1 MNFNYTMINKLTEF
15 LFYLL
20 FLLTPLVMY
29 KNTSELF
36 EFNKIIFIYLITIL
50 IFIAWIF
57 KIIKEKRIIFKRT
70 FLDIPILLFLLT
82 QIISTFFSI
91 DFYTSIFG
99 FYGRFNGGLLSIVTY
114 IFLYYAFVNLFDL
127 NKIEKLLKVS
137 LISTFL
143 VILWGIPGKFG
154 YDLSC
159 LVFLKQLNNNC
170 WVDQFNPS
178 ERLFSTLG
186 QPNWLGAYLSI
197 NFFISLYFLF
207 KEKAKSLFNRS
218 NLVFVA
224 LTVLIF
230 ITILFTR
237 SRSSYIGVFFGIG
250 LFSLF
255 KFNFKKISILLITFL
270 ISIFIFK
277 TGIDNVDKIISFGNN
292 KGAGVTKEIKTTDE
306 YLVTESFDIRK
317 IVWKGAWKLGLKY
330 PLFGSGVETF
340 AYSYYFT
347 RPQEHN
353 LTSEWDFIY
362 NKAHN
367 EYLNYLA
374 TTGFIGLISYLFLIG
389 SVFYILIKT
398 LRNEKDKDDKLIYTV
413 LLASYITILTTNF
426 FGFSTTTINMFF
438 YLIPAFIGTKI
449 IKGQK
454 EFIFKK
460 RPFIIQIF
468 GVSLGLVLL
477 FFLASYYIADLNYAQ
492 SEKASQIGDYQSAT
506 LYLEKAIKLHN
517 SHVYLNAYSL
527 NLANLAVLLSYQK
540 DSKQSKEL
548 MKLALQKS
556 NEAISASPKNVNYLK
571 NKSKIEYLFYYQINP
586 EDRKYVDS
594 AVSTLKKAQELS
606 PTDAKIPYSLSIF
619 YTILYDFT
627 KDIKYKDLSFKE
639 VDKSIKLKSNFTDA
653 YTLKKQLQEKY

>member
-1 MNFNYTMINKLTEF
+1 MINKLTEF

-36 EFNKIIFIYLITIL
+36 EFNKIIFIYLIAIL
-50 IFIAWIF
+50 IFIVWIF
-57 KIIKEKRIIFKRT
+57 KIGKEKKIIFKRT
-70 FLDIPILLFLLT
+70 FLDIPILIFLLT

-114 IFLYYAFVNLFDL
+114 IFLYFAFINLFDL
-127 NKIEKLLKVS
+127 KNINRLLKVS
-137 LISTFL
+137 LISTFI
-143 VILWGIPGKFG
+143 VILWGLPGKFG

-159 LVFLKQLNNNC
+159 FVFLRELNNNC
-170 WVDQFNPS
+170 WVDQFKPS

-207 KEKAKSLFNRS
+207 KEKAKSILNRN
-218 NLVFVA
+218 NLIFVG
-224 LTVLIF
+224 LTLLIF

-237 SRSSYIGVFFGIG
+237 SRSSYLGIVFG
-250 LFSLF
+250 LILFASF
-255 KFNFKKISILLITFL
+255 KFNFKKIAILLFIFL

-277 TGIDNVDKIISFGNN
+277 TGINSIDKFINFEKN
-292 KGAGVTKEIKTTDE
+292 KSGEAVVKEKNSAD

-374 TTGFIGLISYLFLIG
+374 TTGFVGLLSYLFLIG
-389 SVFYILIKT
+389 SVFYILIKAII
-398 LRNEKDKDDKLIYTV
+398 NEKDKNNKLIYIV
-413 LLASYITILTTNF
+413 LLASYITILASNF
-426 FGFSTTTINMFF
+426 FGFSTTTINLFF
-438 YLIPAFIGTKI
+438 YLIPAFIGAKI
-449 IKGQK
+449 IKEQK
-454 EFIFKK
+454 EFIFKNK
-460 RPFIIQIF
+460 PFIFQIF

-477 FFLASYYIADLNYAQ
+477 FFLTSYYIADLNYAK
-492 SEKASQIGDYQSAT
+492 SEKASQIGDYQSAAT
-506 LYLEKAIKLHN
+506 YLDQANRLHN
-517 SHVYLNAYSL
+517 SHIYLNSYSL
-527 NLANLAVLLSYQK
+527 NVANLAVLISYQK
-540 DSKQSKEL
+540 DNKQSKDL
-548 MKLALQKS
+548 MRLALQKS

-571 NKSKIEYLFYYQINP
+571 NKSKIEYLFYQVNSQ
-586 EDRKYVDS
+586 DRKYVDD
-594 AVSTLKKAQELS
+594 AISTLKQAQELS

-619 YTILYDFT
+619 YTILFDFT
-627 KDIKYKDLSFKE
+627 KDAKYKDLSFKE
-639 VDKSIKLKSNFTDA
+639 VDKSIDLKSNFTDA
-653 YTLKKQLQEKY
+653 YTLKTQLLDKYTNF

>member
-1 MNFNYTMINKLTEF
+1 MINKLTEF

-20 FLLTPLVMY
+20 FLLAPLVMY

-36 EFNKIIFIYLITIL
+36 EFNKIIFIYLIAIL
-50 IFIAWIF
+50 IFIVWIF
-57 KIIKEKRIIFKRT
+57 KIAKEKKITFKRT
-70 FLDIPILLFLLT
+70 FLNIPLLIFLLT
-82 QIISTFFSI
+82 QIASTFFSI

-99 FYGRFNGGLLSIVTY
+99 FYGRFNGGLLSITAY
-114 IFLYYAFVNLFDL
+114 IFLYFAFINLFDFK
-127 NKIEKLLKVS
+127 NIDRLLKVS

-143 VILWGIPGKFG
+143 VILWGLPGKFG

-159 LVFLKQLNNNC
+159 FVFLRELNNNC
-170 WVDQFNPS
+170 WVDQFKPS

-207 KEKAKSLFNRS
+207 KEKAKSILNRN
-218 NLVFVA
+218 NLIFVG
-224 LTVLIF
+224 LTLLIF

-237 SRSSYIGVFFGIG
+237 SRSSYLGLVFGLI
-250 LFSLF
+250 LFSSF
-255 KFNFKKISILLITFL
+255 KFNYKKIVILLTIFL
-270 ISIFIFK
+270 ISVFIFK
-277 TGIDNVDKIISFGNN
+277 TGINSIDKFITFEKN
-292 KGAGVTKEIKTTDE
+292 KNQTVITKGSKIAND

-317 IVWKGAWKLGLKY
+317 IVWEGAWKLGLKY

-389 SVFYILIKT
+389 SVFYILFKS
-398 LRNEKDKDDKLIYTV
+398 LNKEKDKQNKLIYIT
-413 LLASYITILTTNF
+413 LLSSYITILTTNF
-426 FGFSTTTINMFF
+426 FGFSTTTINLFF
-438 YLIPAFIGTKI
+438 YLIPAFIGINI
-449 IKGQK
+449 IKEQK
-454 EFIFKK
+454 DFIFKNK
-460 RPFIIQIF
+460 PFIFQIF

-477 FFLASYYIADLNYAQ
+477 FFLTSYYIADLNYAK
-492 SEKASQIGDYQSAT
+492 SEKASQIGDYQSAAT
-506 LYLEKAIKLHN
+506 YLEKAIKLHN

-527 NLANLAVLLSYQK
+527 NVANLAVLLSYQK
-540 DSKQSKEL
+540 DNEQSKDL

-556 NEAISASPKNVNYLK
+556 IDAILGSPKNVNYLK
-571 NKSKIEYLFYYQINP
+571 NKSKIEYLFYQVNP
-586 EDRKYVDS
+586 QDRKYVDS
-594 AVSTLKKAQELS
+594 AISTLNQAQQLS

-619 YTILYDFT
+619 YTILFDFT
-627 KDIKYKDLSFKE
+627 EDIKYKNLSFKE
-639 VDKSIKLKSNFTDA
+639 VDKSIRLKSNFTDA
-653 YTLKKQLQEKY
+653 YTLRTQLLDKYTNF

>member
-1 MNFNYTMINKLTEF
+1 MIKKLTEF

-36 EFNKIIFIYLITIL
+36 EFNKIIFIYLIAIL

-57 KIIKEKRIIFKRT
+57 KIGKEKEIAFKRT
-70 FLDIPILLFLLT
+70 FLDIPILIFLLT

-99 FYGRFNGGLLSIVTY
+99 FYGRFNGGLLSIITY
-114 IFLYYAFVNLFDL
+114 IFLYFAFVNLFDL
-127 NKIEKLLKVS
+127 KNIERLLKVS
-137 LISTFL
+137 LISIFI
-143 VILWGIPGKFG
+143 VILWGLPGKFG

-159 LVFLKQLNNNC
+159 FVFLRELNNNC
-170 WVDQFNPS
+170 WVDQFKPS

-207 KEKAKSLFNRS
+207 KEKAKSILNRK
-218 NLVFVA
+218 NLIFVGST
-224 LTVLIF
+224 LLIF

-237 SRSSYIGVFFGIG
+237 SRSSYLGIVFGLI
-250 LFSLF
+250 LFSSF
-255 KFNFKKISILLITFL
+255 KFNFKKIAILLFIFL
-270 ISIFIFK
+270 ISVFIFK
-277 TGIDNVDKIISFGNN
+277 TGINSIDKFITFEKN
-292 KGAGVTKEIKTTDE
+292 KKETVITKETKSANN

-317 IVWKGAWKLGLKY
+317 IVWEGAWKLGLKY

-374 TTGFIGLISYLFLIG
+374 TTGFVGLLSYLFLIG
-389 SVFYILIKT
+389 GVFFILIKEIIY
-398 LRNEKDKDDKLIYTV
+398 EKDKQNKLIYIT
-413 LLASYITILTTNF
+413 LLASYVTILTTNF
-426 FGFSTTTINMFF
+426 FGFSTTTINLFF
-438 YLIPAFIGTKI
+438 YLIPAFIGINI
-449 IKGQK
+449 IKEQK
-454 EFIFKK
+454 EFIFKNK
-460 RPFIIQIF
+460 PFIFQVF

-477 FFLASYYIADLNYAQ
+477 YFLTSYFIADLNYAK
-492 SEKASQIGDYQSAT
+492 SEKASQIGDYQSAAT
-506 LYLEKAIKLHN
+506 YLDQANRLHN
-517 SHVYLNAYSL
+517 SHIYLNSYSL
-527 NLANLAVLLSYQK
+527 NVANLAVLLSYQK
-540 DSKQSKEL
+540 DSKQSIDL

-556 NEAISASPKNVNYLK
+556 SEAISASPKNVNYLK
-571 NKSKIEYLFYYQINP
+571 NKSKIEYLFYQVNP
-586 EDRKYVDS
+586 QDRKYVDS
-594 AVSTLKKAQELS
+594 AISTLKKAQELS

-619 YTILYDFT
+619 YTILFDFT

-639 VDKSIKLKSNFTDA
+639 VDKSITLKSNFKDA
-653 YTLKKQLQEKY
+653 FTLKTQLIEKYKN

>member
-1 MNFNYTMINKLTEF
+1 MINKLTEF

-36 EFNKIIFIYLITIL
+36 EFNKIIFIYLIAIL

-57 KIIKEKRIIFKRT
+57 KIGKEKEIAFKRT
-70 FLDIPILLFLLT
+70 FLDIPILIFLLT

-99 FYGRFNGGLLSIVTY
+99 FYGRFNGGLLSIIAY
-114 IFLYYAFVNLFDL
+114 IFLYFAFVNLFDL
-127 NKIEKLLKVS
+127 KKIDRLLKVS

-143 VILWGIPGKFG
+143 VILWGLPGKFG

-170 WVDQFNPS
+170 WVDQFKPS

-186 QPNWLGAYLSI
+186 QPNWFGAYLSI

-207 KEKAKSLFNRS
+207 KEKTKSLLNRN
-218 NLVFVA
+218 NLIFIG
-224 LTVLIF
+224 LTLLIF

-237 SRSSYIGVFFGIG
+237 SRSSYLGLVFGLI
-250 LFSLF
+250 LFSSF
-255 KFNFKKISILLITFL
+255 KFNFKKIAILLSIFL
-270 ISIFIFK
+270 ISVFIFK
-277 TGIDNVDKIISFGNN
+277 TGINSIDKFITFELNKNETVISKESKSANN
-292 KGAGVTKEIKTTDE
+292 

-317 IVWKGAWKLGLKY
+317 IVWEGAWKLGLKY

-374 TTGFIGLISYLFLIG
+374 TTGFVGLLSYLFLVG
-389 SVFYILIKT
+389 SVFYILIKAII
-398 LRNEKDKDDKLIYTV
+398 NEKDKNNKLIYIV

-438 YLIPAFIGTKI
+438 YLIPAFIGSKI
-449 IKGQK
+449 IKEQMNFVIK
-454 EFIFKK
+454 NKNSIF
-460 RPFIIQIF
+460 FQIF
-468 GVSLGLVLL
+468 GVAVGLFLL
-477 FFLASYYIADLNYAQ
+477 FFLFSYYIADLNYAK
-492 SEKASQIGDYQSAT
+492 SEKASQSGDYQSAA
-506 LYLEKAIKLHN
+506 LYLEKAIKLNN

-527 NLANLAVLLSYQK
+527 NLANIAVLLSYQK
-540 DSKQSKEL
+540 DSKQTKDL
-548 MKLALQKS
+548 TKLALQKNS
-556 NEAISASPKNVNYLK
+556 DAISASPKNVNYLK
-571 NKSKIEYLFYYQINP
+571 NKRKIEYLFYQINS
-586 EDRKYVDS
+586 EDRKYVDD
-594 AVSTLKKAQELS
+594 AISTLKQAQELS

-619 YTILYDFT
+619 YTILFDFT
-627 KDIKYKDLSFKE
+627 SDMKYKDYSFEE

-653 YTLKKQLQEKY
+653 YTLKNQLLDKYTNF